1 MWDPPRPGIES
12 MSPALEDG
20 FFTTEPSGKPSNS
33 FLKNT
38 IFNLSAVAK
47 FKGQCR
53 HFYFLD
59 LILSEE
65 EGNKLPLLPAFL
77 EEWRPCFNHS
87 GSGTQIRRKKK
98 NFQKLMRETV
108 RTKRASLQVKTAVSQ
123 SYLCNHVAVHFQTA
137 SFTVV
142 INMCSTE
149 PKGFQTQMSYTESGA
164 DGRVLVSPGNF
175 LMRFYLEFPDK
186 FN

>member
-33 FLKNT
+33 FLKNK

-59 LILSEE
+59 LILSEA

-87 GSGTQIRRKKK
+87 GSGTQIRKKK
-98 NFQKLMRETV
+98 KLSKIDERDSKNKESFFASQDRCV
-108 RTKRASLQVKTAVSQ
+108 PVLSLQPRGCTLSNSFLHCGHQ
-123 SYLCNHVAVHFQTA
+123 HV
-137 SFTVV
+137 
-142 INMCSTE
+142 
-149 PKGFQTQMSYTESGA
+149 
-164 DGRVLVSPGNF
+164 
-175 LMRFYLEFPDK
+175 FYRAQRISDSNELHRK
-186 FN
+186 WSRW